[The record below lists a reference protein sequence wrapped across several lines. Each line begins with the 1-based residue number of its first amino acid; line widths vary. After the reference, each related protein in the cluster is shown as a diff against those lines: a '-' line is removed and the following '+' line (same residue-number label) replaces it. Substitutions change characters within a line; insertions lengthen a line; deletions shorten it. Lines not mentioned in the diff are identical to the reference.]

1 MSLNSI
7 NASITTNQ
15 TSSFSLSNS
24 SSSVDRSLN
33 SVNASITTNQTSSL
47 SLSNSSSS
55 VDRSLNSVNAS
66 ISTNQ
71 ASSLSLSK
79 SSSSMDFELD
89 DATQKISSA
98 SNRVSSLSSQSSKG
112 DLDVSSGSTI
122 PRIDESLADPFKT
135 IQEFVSALDIDYT
148 SYKGE
153 SVIEKGQG
161 EEATLDDQERAGKLA
176 RRLGLS
182 ESDRDIDSI
191 RADILA
197 QIAQRFGPFDPNA
210 AFPLAD
216 FIDANASLTPPSSSS
231 SSQSGTPQGGSTIV
245 QNSSQR
251 TLLTPPAST
260 GPPGGSGDSEK

>member
-1 MSLNSI
+1 M
-7 NASITTNQ
+7 
-15 TSSFSLSNS
+15 
-24 SSSVDRSLN
+24 
-33 SVNASITTNQTSSL
+33 
-47 SLSNSSSS
+47 
-55 VDRSLNSVNAS
+55 DRSLNSVNAS

-112 DLDVSSGSTI
+112 DLDVSTGSTI

-148 SYKGE
+148 SNVDIELSDIRLAYRALEINGLLTGVRYKGE
-153 SVIEKGQG
+153 TVIEKAEG
-161 EEATLDDQERAGKLA
+161 EEAALDDQERAGKLA
-176 RRLGLS
+176 LKLGSS
-182 ESDRDIDSI
+182 ESARDIDSI
-191 RADILA
+191 RAGILA
-197 QIAQRFGPFDPNA
+197 QITQRFGPFDPDA
-210 AFPLAD
+210 PFPLAD
-216 FIDANASLTPPSSSS
+216 FIDANASLTSPISSS
-231 SSQSGTPQGGSTIV
+231 SSQSGTPQGGATIV